1 MNRKKNA
8 AIQATIYMIIVLLVA
23 FAVLMFVRNELSNDE
38 TQTIKADMISIQ
50 CMAKVYKGEESV
62 TSNSTSGNSSN
73 EAQSS
78 NNSSNT
84 QNNNSSN
91 TNDANSNNPNTTN
104 SSVKTNEVIGEK
116 LSDCNNEIINEF
128 KAKNI
133 IDESDYDKYYVLT
146 NDDLDALKA
155 YVKNQP
161 NSYYLI
167 NYETYEVI
175 ITKGYNG
182 CYKLSEI
189 LNLE

>member
-62 TSNSTSGNSSN
+62 N
-73 EAQSS
+73 S
-78 NNSSNT
+78 NNS
-84 QNNNSSN
+84 
-91 TNDANSNNPNTTN
+91 NTTN
-104 SSVKTNEVIGEK
+104 SSVKTNEVVGEK